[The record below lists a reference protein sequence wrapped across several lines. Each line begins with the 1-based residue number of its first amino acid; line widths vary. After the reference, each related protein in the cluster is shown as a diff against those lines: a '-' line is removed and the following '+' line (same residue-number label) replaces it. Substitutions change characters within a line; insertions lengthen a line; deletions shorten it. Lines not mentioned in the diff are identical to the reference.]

1 MKADVVK
8 DGFTDTE
15 NPIFLLYSPCQCIQ
29 IWSFSLSLFF
39 FVFDIQGSVL
49 LASIAQWIA
58 K

>member
-8 DGFTDTE
+8 DGFKDTE

-39 FVFDIQGSVL
+39 FVFDIHGSVL
-49 LASIAQWIA
+49 LASIAE
-58 K
+58 